1 MTAMN
6 EELVL
11 DADGI
16 PILTEL
22 VHEDEDATL
31 AVVEQYQDA
40 GIAGA
45 PPAEIADKLLN
56 SQSFHQQID
65 EITIALTRDV
75 RHQVEQTLQP
85 AIEQAIILALEDSD
99 THATEAVRQQ
109 LEAALPALIAEVLEK

>member
-1 MTAMN
+1 MN

-22 VHEDEDATL
+22 VYDDEMPGETG
-31 AVVEQYQDA
+31 QQQ
-40 GIAGA
+40 GA
-45 PPAEIADKLLN
+45 SSTAASPAEIADRLLN
-56 SQSFHQQID
+56 SDSFRQQID
-65 EITIALTRDV
+65 VITITLTQNV

-99 THATEAVRQQ
+99 THSATTVRQQ
-109 LEAALPALIAEVLEK
+109 LEAALPTLIAQALEK

>member
-6 EELVL
+6 EEPVV

-22 VHEDEDATL
+22 VHEDAPPAE
-31 AVVEQYQDA
+31 VEHYQDN

-45 PPAEIADKLLN
+45 PPAEIADRLLN
-56 SQSFHQQID
+56 SNYFRQQVA
-65 EITIALTRDV
+65 EITVALTQDM

-85 AIEQAIILALEDSD
+85 AIAQAIILVLEDSD
-99 THATEAVRQQ
+99 THAAETVRQQ
-109 LEAALPALIAEVLEK
+109 LEVALPDLIAQALEK

>member
-22 VHEDEDATL
+22 VHEDAQP
-31 AVVEQYQDA
+31 AMVEQYQDA

-45 PPAEIADKLLN
+45 PPAEIADRLLN

-65 EITIALTRDV
+65 EITAALTRNI

-99 THATEAVRQQ
+99 THAAEAVRQQ
-109 LEAALPALIAEVLEK
+109 LEAALPALIAQALEN

>member
-22 VHEDEDATL
+22 VHEDADP

-45 PPAEIADKLLN
+45 PPAEIADRLLN
-56 SQSFHQQID
+56 SKSFHQQVD
-65 EITIALTRDV
+65 EISIALTQDLRQ
-75 RHQVEQTLQP
+75 QVEQTLQP

-99 THATEAVRQQ
+99 THAAETVRQQ
-109 LEAALPALIAEVLEK
+109 LEAALPALIAQALEK

>member
-1 MTAMN
+1 MTAMD

-22 VHEDEDATL
+22 IDADVADEQHLYD
-31 AVVEQYQDA
+31 DSA
-40 GIAGA
+40 GT
-45 PPAEIADKLLN
+45 PPAEIADRLLN
-56 SQSFHQQID
+56 SKSFRKQID
-65 EITIALTRDV
+65 KITATLTQSV

-99 THATEAVRQQ
+99 TRAAETVRQQ
-109 LEAALPALIAEVLEK
+109 LEAALPALIAQALKK

>member
-22 VHEDEDATL
+22 VDEDEDATP
-31 AVVEQYQDA
+31 AVVERYQDA

-56 SQSFHQQID
+56 SQSFHQKVD
-65 EITIALTRDV
+65 EITSALTRDV
-75 RHQVEQTLQP
+75 RHQIEQTLQP

-99 THATEAVRQQ
+99 TYAAEAVRQQ

>member
-22 VHEDEDATL
+22 VDEDEDATP
-31 AVVEQYQDA
+31 AVVERYQDA

-56 SQSFHQQID
+56 SQSFHQKVD
-65 EITIALTRDV
+65 EITSALTRDV
-75 RHQVEQTLQP
+75 RHQIEQTLQP

-99 THATEAVRQQ
+99 TYAAEAVRQQ
-109 LEAALPALIAEVLEK
+109 LEAALPTLIAEVLEK

>member
-1 MTAMN
+1 MD

-22 VHEDEDATL
+22 VDEDVADEPQL
-31 AVVEQYQDA
+31 YDDSAA
-40 GIAGA
+40 P
-45 PPAEIADKLLN
+45 PPAEIADRLLN
-56 SQSFHQQID
+56 SKSFRQQID
-65 EITIALTRDV
+65 KITATLTQNV

-99 THATEAVRQQ
+99 IRAAETVRQQ
-109 LEAALPALIAEVLEK
+109 LEAALPALIAQALEK

>member
-22 VHEDEDATL
+22 VHEDAPL
-31 AVVEQYQDA
+31 AEVEHYQDA

-45 PPAEIADKLLN
+45 PPAEIADRLLN
-56 SQSFHQQID
+56 SKYFRQRVA
-65 EITIALTRDV
+65 EITVALTQDV

-85 AIEQAIILALEDSD
+85 AIEQAIILVLEDSD
-99 THATEAVRQQ
+99 THAAETVRQQ
-109 LEAALPALIAEVLEK
+109 LEAALPDLIAQALEK